1 MPGSVND
8 LKAAV
13 SPVSKQ
19 DWACVRP
26 GETALSLPRVQ
37 LQENHIAGSELSS
50 NAFMF

>member
-13 SPVSKQ
+13 SPVSSQ

-26 GETALSLPRVQ
+26 RGTPLALPRVQ
-37 LQENHIAGSELSS
+37 LQENPIAGSELSS